1 MFKAIQNIKY
11 PLLITLTIQILG
23 LIHFAINKV
32 QNILPEGN
40 NEYLDTIYHNRT
52 SIEILSIT
60 ISSIMILSIFFR
72 KENKYLLTFICVVIG
87 IFVWAGQVWWLVF
100 LYPLLVCLKSESERN
115 YGIEK
120 NITTKITVLELYP
133 LSTLAIAVFFS
144 GFFLMTIQIPFPHV
158 SLKHYFYIQSL
169 SSVLIM
175 TGLLFLLPFFCGFHF
190 LLNKIVKNRNI
201 FEGLF
206 LFLLLLILFAFF
218 YLYFAKTFASFIIQL
233 KLNSVPFMVSG
244 ILCNILL
251 LIIGRIQHSVSF
263 ISQLNSLHKSL
274 THSKFWIKAPIII
287 FFLRELYGWL
297 YQSGQNLLIEF
308 IYDVLNVIFPFFC
321 FWLVLGIIVKFTER
335 IGNPFFYKLI
345 ATILIILAIV
355 PGVFF
360 YNKDWTINLELNRL
374 SSRFYTNISRNILSS
389 IGLDLERVT
398 SVKIKN
404 LQKSINELSLES
416 RPDLRD
422 VFKNFSKNDPNTKA
436 KDHYLNPP
444 NIFVILSDS
453 TYARRLSVYGHSK
466 NTSPVLEKFAKEAVI
481 FKNFYS
487 TSSATFQGV
496 ASLFTG
502 KYVGNYPTLSSETRD
517 TLCLSFKKR
526 NYKFLVSTVIKTVTF
541 SDHESHCHQESAL
554 SYHGTKDSDWERI
567 KETIEESPDR
577 PIFVYFHLLGGH
589 DPWELPEDELIF
601 GKEVKDIY
609 DAHLFKAD
617 REFGNILEKIKEL
630 GLYEDSII
638 IFTSDHGV
646 GLDKHRGGHAS
657 YSRTY
662 NVNIQIPFLIKLPGV
677 SALEVSNIYSL
688 IDVRPS
694 LEELLGIEHDEVL
707 HGISFVD
714 ELKSK
719 QRYKDRCIFAIAT
732 FQEFFSMQCS
742 TGIKIIYQRDY
753 EFIDIF
759 NSFNDP
765 WELTSLVNEYNEENF
780 EILARPFVKF
790 MAYGKDTYALTPA
803 GIR

>member
-72 KENKYLLTFICVVIG
+72 KENKYLLTFICVVMG
-87 IFVWAGQVWWLVF
+87 IFAWAGQVWWLVF

-251 LIIGRIQHSVSF
+251 LIIGRIKHSVSF

-662 NVNIQIPFLIKLPGV
+662 NVNLQIPFLIKLPGV
-677 SALEVSNIYSL
+677 SAFEVSNIYSL

>member
-1 MFKAIQNIKY
+1 
-11 PLLITLTIQILG
+11 
-23 LIHFAINKV
+23 
-32 QNILPEGN
+32 
-40 NEYLDTIYHNRT
+40 
-52 SIEILSIT
+52 
-60 ISSIMILSIFFR
+60 
-72 KENKYLLTFICVVIG
+72 
-87 IFVWAGQVWWLVF
+87 
-100 LYPLLVCLKSESERN
+100 
-115 YGIEK
+115 
-120 NITTKITVLELYP
+120 
-133 LSTLAIAVFFS
+133 
-144 GFFLMTIQIPFPHV
+144 
-158 SLKHYFYIQSL
+158 
-169 SSVLIM
+169 
-175 TGLLFLLPFFCGFHF
+175 
-190 LLNKIVKNRNI
+190 
-201 FEGLF
+201 
-206 LFLLLLILFAFF
+206 
-218 YLYFAKTFASFIIQL
+218 
-233 KLNSVPFMVSG
+233 MVSG

-287 FFLRELYGWL
+287 FFFRELYGWL

-308 IYDVLNVIFPFFC
+308 IYDVLNVIFQFFC

-335 IGNPFFYKLI
+335 IGNPVFYKLI

-662 NVNIQIPFLIKLPGV
+662 NVNLQIPFLIKLPGV
-677 SALEVSNIYSL
+677 SAFEVSNIYSL